1 MPDNNN
7 KNTENITNHET
18 QKKRSFFWWEI
29 NSKTK
34 DLLDFRYNTQEEID
48 KLNEE
53 MTITDDLDEIMKQT
67 NNSEYIENID
77 IDDKNGELSEIEN
90 KEENEPDSEENS
102 QPISDSLNNEENNNF
117 EELDENKNEPIE
129 WEVIENLES
138 DKEDIKDKNK
148 IEEKN
153 DIDIS
158 FWETEEYQENGVQK

>member
-53 MTITDDLDEIMKQT
+53 MTTTDDLDEIMKQA
-67 NNSEYIENID
+67 NNWINID
-77 IDDKNGELSEIEN
+77 E
-90 KEENEPDSEENS
+90 
-102 QPISDSLNNEENNNF
+102 
-117 EELDENKNEPIE
+117 
-129 WEVIENLES
+129 
-138 DKEDIKDKNK
+138 KDK
-148 IEEKN
+148 IFYEEDKDESKLN
-153 DIDIS
+153 LS
-158 FWETEEYQENGVQK
+158 S